1 MLARTAFLRAGLAA
15 GLLLAIPAC
24 KSKDSHAK
32 DPPVATGTGTA
43 AGTATA
49 GTAAPKPD
57 DPPPPIGSDPPPIIG
72 SGADP
77 GAAPQVTNHGDRWKE
92 IDNDGD
98 GEPDATTG
106 GFQMFKEAWFYVD
119 GVPKG
124 VLREVEMPA
133 SLPIAWTEQIE
144 YLDFDAGDP
153 GPHERTFLVK
163 RWRISDYIKM
173 LGIPLAKVKMVIAHG
188 GRGVVAI
195 PGDVFRKYADK
206 LRFDLTGNNKMKL
219 RVFLPDGM
227 PRETAYDRYVAIS
240 VIVDK
245 PVPTTDESNELVL
258 DGEMIG
264 GIPYFGAPLRGGI
277 RVYVDD
283 KLAMVIKRNQL
294 GDVGRLDGPT
304 PAWNVA
310 KLLEANGVP
319 TKDLVAAD
327 IILKETRTRVADL
340 DLATFNFTSSEQQQ
354 GKILAGPDNVPTNAI
369 VLYHKGKV
377 PPVWERAPMEKYPDG
392 TIKSVD

>member
-1 MLARTAFLRAGLAA
+1 MLARSSFLRAGLAA
-15 GLLLAIPAC
+15 GLLLVAAPGC
-24 KSKDSHAK
+24 KSKSDAA
-32 DPPVATGTGTA
+32 DQPPATGTAAPVPVPAPAPGTGTA
-43 AGTATA
+43 AARPG
-49 GTAAPKPD
+49 P
-57 DPPPPIGSDPPPIIG
+57 GSDPPPAIG

-77 GAAPQVTNHGDRWKE
+77 GAAPQVTSHGDRWKE

-98 GEPDATTG
+98 GEVDATVG

-124 VLREVEMPA
+124 VLREVEMP
-133 SLPIAWTEQIE
+133 STLPIAWTEQIE

-163 RWRISDYIKM
+163 RWRISDYIKH
-173 LGIPLAKVKMVIAHG
+173 LGIDLKKVKMVIAHG

-195 PGDVFRKYADK
+195 PGDVFRQYADK
-206 LRFDLTGNNKMKL
+206 LRFDLTGNNKQKL

-258 DGEMIG
+258 DGEVIG

-283 KLAMVIKRNQL
+283 RLAMVIKRNQL
-294 GDVGRLDGPT
+294 GEVGKVEGPT
-304 PAWNVA
+304 PTWNVA
-310 KLLEANGVP
+310 KLLEANGIA

-327 IILKETRTRVADL
+327 IIEKESRARLDAI

-354 GKILAGPDNVPTNAI
+354 GKVLVGPNQVPTNAL
-369 VLYHKGKV
+369 VLYSKGKV
-377 PPVWERAPMEKYPDG
+377 PPPWKRAPMEKYPDG
-392 TIKSVD
+392 TIKNQD